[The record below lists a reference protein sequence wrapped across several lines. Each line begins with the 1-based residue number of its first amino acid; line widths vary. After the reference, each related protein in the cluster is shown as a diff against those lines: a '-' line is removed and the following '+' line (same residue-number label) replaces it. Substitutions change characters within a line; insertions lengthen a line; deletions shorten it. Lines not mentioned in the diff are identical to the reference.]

1 MTSNY
6 EFPFEQFNI
15 SQITKILR
23 VMNLSQEK
31 NYSKYHNVLRRA
43 KWLGL
48 DAAKV
53 LFGLLISALP
63 NGFPV
68 LVAVD
73 ETLERR
79 QGKKIKAIGAYRDA
93 VRSTKASVVI
103 SFGLKWEC
111 MAVIVPLPWSQRYW
125 ALPFLSLLSPSK
137 KANEKA
143 HGLFFF
149 SVS

>member
-1 MTSNY
+1 
-6 EFPFEQFNI
+6 
-15 SQITKILR
+15 
-23 VMNLSQEK
+23 MNLSQEK

-43 KWLGL
+43 KWSGL

-79 QGKKIKAIGAYRDA
+79 QGKK
-93 VRSTKASVVI
+93 
-103 SFGLKWEC
+103 
-111 MAVIVPLPWSQRYW
+111 
-125 ALPFLSLLSPSK
+125 
-137 KANEKA
+137 
-143 HGLFFF
+143 
-149 SVS
+149 